1 MKKLT
6 PLEFSE
12 FREISLL
19 DFSINRRDPL
29 LDCKI
34 YKFNFEDRTDGF
46 NVVRMS
52 LSKPASQLSND
63 PYRRMVTLKQ
73 RARDVID
80 HLVNCYSA
88 GHLVPD
94 ISKIYPTAIEYWIAY
109 LEIFREFLHSEK
121 NPNKDLAA
129 LALQGPEFEVAN
141 QLICLGILLGW
152 GGMLEKVAG
161 VIDVN
166 NYKKDAMIE
175 RLLAPYVKNRNVLE
189 NECTR
194 HLPYFKTL
202 KIFSAIPSQRS
213 NLMKEYLDE
222 WYQASRREGYFN
234 SHKRGDEFKG
244 YWSWEAAAITYLL
257 DIDDCSYRDAQF
269 YPVDLVDFARDMRAP
284 RLVEAI
290 AEYQELREKSGQAC
304 PRSGIWETL
313 DIPLQRRMFTAGEVL
328 QAADSSYGTTVWRY
342 IGD

>member
-1 MKKLT
+1 MQQFSLIDFSQKK
-6 PLEFSE
+6 
-12 FREISLL
+12 REALL
-19 DFSINRRDPL
+19 DYN
-29 LDCKI
+29 I

-46 NVVRMS
+46 NIVRQS
-52 LSKPASQLSND
+52 LSKPESQLSTD
-63 PYRRMVTLKQ
+63 PYRRMVPVKQ

-88 GHLVPD
+88 GHLVSD
-94 ISKIYPTAIEYWIAY
+94 IREVYPTAIEYWIAY
-109 LEIFREFLHSEK
+109 LGRFKEFLYSEK
-121 NPNKDLAA
+121 NSNKDLAA

-152 GGMLEKVAG
+152 GGMLEDVAS

-166 NYKKDAMIE
+166 NVKKDAMLE
-175 RLLAPYVKNRNVLE
+175 KLLAPYVKNRNVLE
-189 NECTR
+189 TECTR

-202 KIFSAIPSQRS
+202 KIFEAIPSERS
-213 NLMKEYLDE
+213 NMMKEYLDD

-257 DIDDCSYRDAQF
+257 DIDDRSYRDAKF
-269 YPVDLVDFARDMRAP
+269 YPVDLVDFARDIRAP
-284 RLVEAI
+284 RLVEAN
-290 AEYQELREKSGQAC
+290 ANDQELREKSGQAC
-304 PRSGIWETL
+304 PKSGIWETL
-313 DIPLQRRMFTAGEVL
+313 DIPLQRRTFAAGEVL
-328 QAADSSYGTTVWRY
+328 QAEDSSYGTTVWRY